1 MIHLQVETIDLAMQ
15 VENIFP
21 CIPKLFRLVGLK
33 GKGISYDTKSRR
45 WFITVPNT
53 DQRQQTMK
61 SNEISIDKR
70 VQNLE
75 EVLVQMSA
83 VLNLQSEQ
91 LAKILDMVDKR
102 RKERTEDTS
111 VTFKLVNHDFTFIT
125 LLLYCL
131 TGPLVEWLLYAF
143 YS

>member
-21 CIPKLFRLVGLK
+21 CIPKLFRLVELK

-53 DQRQQTMK
+53 DQRQQITK

-91 LAKILDMVDKR
+91 LAKILDMVDKK
-102 RKERTEDTS
+102 KERKDRRH
-111 VTFKLVNHDFTFIT
+111 KRDI
-125 LLLYCL
+125 
-131 TGPLVEWLLYAF
+131 
-143 YS
+143 